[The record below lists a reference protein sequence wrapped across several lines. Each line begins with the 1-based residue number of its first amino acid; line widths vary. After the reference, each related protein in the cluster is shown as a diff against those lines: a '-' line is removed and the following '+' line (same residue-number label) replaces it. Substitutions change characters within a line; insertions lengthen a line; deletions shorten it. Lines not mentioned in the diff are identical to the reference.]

1 MTARRPTI
9 PLSSFQIADSV
20 RAALRE
26 DRVDEDIT
34 SHVIIPAN
42 MKATAHIIAQDQL
55 VVAGIQIAQTVFR
68 EIDQTLRI
76 TLRKRDGD
84 QARANDVLLR
94 VTGSVRPILM
104 GERVALNFLQHLS
117 GIATLTAKFCEI
129 ARAYGVKIV
138 DTRKTVPGLRHF
150 QKWAVRL
157 GGGTNHRSSL
167 ADGILIKDNHLS
179 ILQTK
184 KIGIADAC
192 RKAREQSPPG
202 LRVEVEV
209 ETLDQVREALRG
221 KADVIM
227 LDNMRPASI
236 RQAVS
241 LIKGRAAVE
250 VSGGVTLSNV
260 REIAATG
267 VDYISVGALTHS
279 APAANIHL
287 ELVHDHRGFHPRN
300 DLSASHT

>member
-1 MTARRPTI
+1 MTVRRPPI
-9 PLSSFQIADSV
+9 PLSSFQIVDSV

-26 DRVDEDIT
+26 DRVDEDIP

-42 MKATAHIIAQDQL
+42 MHATAHIIAQEQL
-55 VVAGIQIAQTVFR
+55 VVAGLQIAQTVFR

-94 VTGSVRPILM
+94 VTGSARSILM

-117 GIATLTAKFCEI
+117 GIATLTAKFCKI

-167 ADGILIKDNHLS
+167 GDGILIKDNHLS
-179 ILQTK
+179 LLQTK

-209 ETLDQVREALRG
+209 ETLAQVREALRG

-227 LDNMRPASI
+227 LDNMHPALI
-236 RQAVS
+236 RQAVT

-250 VSGGVTLSNV
+250 VSGGVTLGNV

-287 ELVHDHRGFHPRN
+287 ELVHDRRG
-300 DLSASHT
+300 LSSA